1 MLSPNKECRELNY
14 YGLKNDILL
23 ISLTI
28 VIFTVET
35 LYSQSLYASCPTVI
49 FPKNWFLESD
59 RRMASNL
66 ETSIHS
72 KHITE
77 VHDVPISVLIRPFA
91 SELDEEKVESL
102 MKTLQVS
109 CRSSVVVVFL
119 FLLKILLN
127 VYFIWFDLLINLF
140 LQEKKIAPGYFT

>member
-28 VIFTVET
+28 VIFTAET

-59 RRMASNL
+59 RRMSSNL

-109 CRSSVVVVFL
+109 YRSSVVVVFI
-119 FLLKILLN
+119 FLLKFMLN
-127 VYFIWFDLLINLF
+127 VYFI
-140 LQEKKIAPGYFT
+140 

>member
-1 MLSPNKECRELNY
+1 MLSPNKECRELHY
-14 YGLKNDILL
+14 CLKNDILL

-109 CRSSVVVVFL
+109 CRSSVVVVFI
-119 FLLKILLN
+119 FLLKFMLN
-127 VYFIWFDLLINLF
+127 VA

>member
-1 MLSPNKECRELNY
+1 MLSPNKECRELHY
-14 YGLKNDILL
+14 CLKNDILL

-109 CRSSVVVVFL
+109 CRSSVVVVFI
-119 FLLKILLN
+119 FLLKFLLN

>member
-1 MLSPNKECRELNY
+1 MLSPNKECRELHY
-14 YGLKNDILL
+14 CLKNDILL

-109 CRSSVVVVFL
+109 CRSSVVVVHVFI
-119 FLLKILLN
+119 FLLKFMLN
-127 VYFIWFDLLINLF
+127 VYFI
-140 LQEKKIAPGYFT
+140 